1 MTYVSKILSQMTGIF
16 KPQQKAIFALLG
28 AQMCFSGR
36 ATMRNLSRY
45 GAGSAKTVKALG
57 NKRL

>member
-36 ATMRNLSRY
+36 ARMRNSPDMEQEVQN
-45 GAGSAKTVKALG
+45 G
-57 NKRL
+57 